1 MATIGEVFEEMH
13 KHFNPAGAAGVTATY
28 QFNISGPE
36 GGVWV
41 FSVQDQKCN
50 FSSAAVSS
58 PTVEIL
64 MSDKD
69 WISIREGRLN
79 SQMAFMQGKLKVKG
93 DMGLAMKLQNIF
105 PIKAA

>member
-13 KHFNPAGAAGVTATY
+13 KHFNPEGAAGIAATY

-36 GGVWV
+36 GGTWV
-41 FSVQDQKCN
+41 FSIKDKECE
-50 FSSAAVSS
+50 FSSTPLSNPS
-58 PTVEIL
+58 VEIA

-105 PIKAA
+105 PIKA

>member
-1 MATIGEVFEEMH
+1 MRQI
-13 KHFNPAGAAGVTATY
+13 
-28 QFNISGPE
+28 NISGPE
-36 GGVWV
+36 GGTWV
-41 FSVQDQKCN
+41 FSIKDQECE
-50 FSSAAVSS
+50 FSSTPLSS
-58 PTVEIL
+58 PSVEIA

-105 PIKAA
+105 PIKA